1 MTDLLSTLSKE
12 FGRKVKTVEE
22 LSGIV
27 GPRPRD
33 RTVVMCHGV
42 FDLVHPGHIRHLVYA
57 KSKADLLVVSIT
69 SDAHVTKTH
78 YRPFVPQ
85 SLRALNLAALEM
97 VDYVI
102 IDDQPTPLRTLTQL
116 QPDFYA
122 KGYEYANGGLHPR
135 TQEEMEVLQSYG
147 GEILFTP
154 GDIVYSSS
162 AIIEAGPPDL
172 AVEKLLLLMEAE
184 GITFAALRGALARF
198 QGVEVHV
205 VGDTIVDSLT
215 HTTMIGGM
223 TKSPT
228 PSVRLDNRI
237 DYVGG
242 AAIVAAHLRAAGAK
256 VVFSTVLGD
265 DPLRDFVL
273 EELRSLGVECRAVI
287 DHTRPT
293 THKNTFVC
301 GDYRLLRVDT
311 VDNRSISDAAADTIT
326 AQIASTPARAVVF
339 SDFRHGVFNRRTVPG
354 LVAAIPEGV
363 FRVADSQVASR
374 WGNILDFKGF
384 DLITPNEREARFS
397 LADQDTGVRPLAA
410 QIHGAAECKV
420 LILKLGDRGVLTCR
434 SRDYVDYRSFFV
446 IDSFAEK
453 VVDPVGAG
461 DALLAYATLGMAT
474 DGSDVVASIL
484 GTFAAAHEC
493 EVEGNL
499 PIGTADILRKI
510 EAVERQVRYESG
522 ALEER
527 TPR

>member
-1 MTDLLSTLSKE
+1 MLSTLSQE
-12 FGRKVKTVEE
+12 FGRKVKTVGE
-22 LSGIV
+22 LSQLIGA
-27 GPRPRD
+27 RPRD
-33 RTVVMCHGV
+33 RRVVMCHGV
-42 FDLVHPGHIRHLVYA
+42 FDLVHPGHIRHLLYA
-57 KSKADLLVVSIT
+57 KSKADVLVVSIT
-69 SDAHVTKTH
+69 SDAHVTKAYH
-78 YRPFVPQ
+78 RPFVPQ

-102 IDDQPTPLRTLTQL
+102 IDDQPTPLRTLAQL

-135 TQEEMEVLQSYG
+135 TREEIEVIESYG

-162 AIIEAGPPDL
+162 AIIESGPPDL
-172 AVEKLLLLMEAE
+172 AVEKLLLLMDAE
-184 GITFAALRGALARF
+184 GVTFGTLREALERF
-198 QGVEVHV
+198 QGVPVHV
-205 VGDTIVDSLT
+205 VGDTIVDSLI

-223 TKSPT
+223 TKTPT
-228 PSVRLDNRI
+228 PSVRLDDQV

-242 AAIVAAHLRAAGAK
+242 AAIVAAHLRAAGAE
-256 VVFSTVLGD
+256 VEFSTVLGD
-265 DPLRDFVL
+265 DPLKEFVL
-273 EELRSLGVECRAVI
+273 EQLGSLGVECRAVI

-311 VDNRSISDAAADTIT
+311 VDNRSISDAAADAIT
-326 AQIASTPARAVVF
+326 EHIASTTARAVVF
-339 SDFRHGVFNRRTVPG
+339 SDFRHGVFNRRTVPR
-354 LVAAIPEGV
+354 LVAAIPDGV

-410 QIHGAAECKV
+410 QIHEAAQCKV

-434 SRDYVDYRSFFV
+434 SRDYVDFRSFFV

-453 VVDPVGAG
+453 VVDSVGAG
-461 DALLAYATLGMAT
+461 DALLAYATLAMVT
-474 DGSDVVASIL
+474 DSSDVVASIL
-484 GTFAAAHEC
+484 GSFAAAHEC

-499 PIGTADILRKI
+499 PVGTADILRKI
-510 EAVERQVRYESG
+510 DAVERHVRYESH
-522 ALEER
+522 AFSER
-527 TPR
+527 VHR